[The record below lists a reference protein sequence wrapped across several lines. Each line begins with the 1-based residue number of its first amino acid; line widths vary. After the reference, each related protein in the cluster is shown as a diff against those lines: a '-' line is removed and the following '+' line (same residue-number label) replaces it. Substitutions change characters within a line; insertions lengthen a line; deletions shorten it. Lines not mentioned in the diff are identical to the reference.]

1 MNTLAKL
8 DKSKERLGDFMKV
21 ILLDNIKGVGKKDEV
36 INASDGYARNFL
48 FPKKLA
54 VEANSENMSKLNNK
68 KEANNYRKDLEK
80 QVAEETAKK
89 LKEILLKVN
98 VKAGENGKIFGG
110 VTAKEIADT
119 LKTQANI
126 EVDKKKIELKEQI
139 KTLGTFSVNVKLYEG
154 VTGVLKIDVIAK

>member
-8 DKSKERLGDFMKV
+8 DKSKERLGNFMKV

-80 QVAEETAKK
+80 QLAEETAKK
-89 LKEILLKVN
+89 LKGIL
-98 VKAGENGKIFGG
+98 
-110 VTAKEIADT
+110 
-119 LKTQANI
+119 
-126 EVDKKKIELKEQI
+126 
-139 KTLGTFSVNVKLYEG
+139 
-154 VTGVLKIDVIAK
+154 